1 MRVGIGV
8 HMCAR
13 VPVCMLTVPVHWEP
27 EVMSRI
33 FTGSAQRNWDPPSP
47 SVQGIPSPWRMLCAE
62 VQGQALS
69 DLVWSH
75 VYAATSRGVAFLGTR
90 TVSIRE
96 WALGSPMLMK
106 SDWYWH
112 VIPNPKSLQNPVS
125 FFMTCRESAITGQR
139 EMEWT
144 WGQGEPLTQSPPG
157 GGVDDQAQQH
167 PPLSS
172 TGPVTYGTSHWGVSR
187 CRLPHTHTY
196 TQRPV
201 GKAGLGQ
208 HHGKAICV
216 SSPTLG
222 WGRLK
227 EGERR
232 TWNSAILAQGANRT
246 PQGMKRKP
254 ESAVLAQDEDVV
266 RPGPGDTLCPLIHGL
281 L

>member
-1 MRVGIGV
+1 
-8 HMCAR
+8 
-13 VPVCMLTVPVHWEP
+13 
-27 EVMSRI
+27 MSRI

-47 SVQGIPSPWRMLCAE
+47 SVQGIPSLWRMLCAE

-75 VYAATSRGVAFLGTR
+75 VYAATSQGVAFLGTR

-125 FFMTCRESAITGQR
+125 FFMTCRESAITGRR

-172 TGPVTYGTSHWGVSR
+172 TGPVTYGTSRWGVSR
-187 CRLPHTHTY
+187 CRLPHTHTHIH
-196 TQRPV
+196 TETSGEGRFGAAPWKSHLCVQPNT
-201 GKAGLGQ
+201 GLG
-208 HHGKAICV
+208 
-216 SSPTLG
+216 TF
-222 WGRLK
+222 
-227 EGERR
+227 ERR
-232 TWNSAILAQGANRT
+232 REKDLELSH
-246 PQGMKRKP
+246 
-254 ESAVLAQDEDVV
+254 
-266 RPGPGDTLCPLIHGL
+266 PGPGREQDPSGDEKKARVSSAGPG
-281 L
+281 